1 MMGSLPF
8 FNAGQTLYANDLNK
22 LVLEINRLSEIIASQ
37 KISSVGPGIIMNQH
51 QNGVVL
57 SLSRKPCVKGFS
69 QSNHPRVPFEIY
81 IKTNAAGT
89 QSIFCDGNVLQQNYA
104 VEGPDINYK
113 GFSQFGIIQSQIVPA
128 EFTGTYVVYV
138 LHNQVGATGTSLLI
152 EQQEQ
157 APEETILIGRVKF
170 TKGVP
175 AIEQTWTGSIT
186 FVSVDPMTVV
196 PKWESCP
203 CYDCGK

>member
-1 MMGSLPF
+1 MGSLPF

-57 SLSRKPCVKGFS
+57 SLSRNHCVKGFS

-104 VEGPDINYK
+104 VEETDINYK
-113 GFSQFGIIQSQIVPA
+113 GFSQFGISQSQIVPA

-138 LHNQVGATGTSLLI
+138 RYNQIGATGTSLLI

-170 TKGVP
+170 TNGVP
-175 AIEQTWTGSIT
+175 AIEQIWTGGIS
-186 FVSVDPMTVV
+186 FVSVEPHQVSIT
-196 PKWESCP
+196 WSNCP